1 MTPREQIEKAMKES
15 IAETI
20 YASGWGVTP
29 QATDLLESAYTK
41 GAEYGYNLALERVC
55 EYLKFFINVP
65 DEVETNENGEPLATS
80 FLEVSMKRIK
90 AAEDFANDLKQ
101 AMKL

>member
-1 MTPREQIEKAMKES
+1 MTPREQIEKAMKE
-15 IAETI
+15 AVTETI
-20 YASGWGVTP
+20 YTCGLGMTP
-29 QATDLLESAYTK
+29 QATDLLECAYTK
-41 GAEYGYNLALERVC
+41 GAEYGYNLAIERVC

-80 FLEVSMKRIK
+80 FIEVSTKRAK

>member
-1 MTPREQIEKAMKES
+1 MTPREKIEEAMKES

-29 QATDLLESAYTK
+29 RATDLLESAYTK
-41 GAEYGYNLALERVC
+41 GAEYGYNLAIENAVGWLCMNMTDTLYFGCTTKMTMSKPELINN
-55 EYLKFFINVP
+55 LK
-65 DEVETNENGEPLATS
+65 
-80 FLEVSMKRIK
+80 R
-90 AAEDFANDLKQ
+90 